1 MWHSTSCSLSSFT
14 RNIAFGRG
22 VTTVPSTSI
31 TSSFFATRNSRPGH
45 GPERYYRDGP
55 KGPQIQQRRTAPQTT
70 ESVPLLETSSPK
82 RRSVGTAPLQLPNSV
97 SRPVGNSQRN
107 YPPNNSAAQRRPHR
121 KTAREAQSRRTT
133 ERTSG
138 DLFWLWESENERA
151 VRSDAD
157 GVFPV
162 SRQGPICG
170 NDRPIVVKDSSIA
183 RSKVE
188 HRFDCKRHALA

>member
-55 KGPQIQQRRTAPQTT
+55 KGPQIQQSRTAPQTT
-70 ESVPLLETSSPK
+70 ESVPFPETSSPK
-82 RRSVGTAPLQLPNSV
+82 RRSVGTLALQLPTSV
-97 SRPVGNSQRN
+97 SRLVGNSQRN
-107 YPPNNSAAQRRPHR
+107 RPSEQQRQT
-121 KTAREAQSRRTT
+121 KTAPPT
-133 ERTSG
+133 ERANGAQLRCGVERISG
-138 DLFWLWESENERA
+138 DLLRLWEGENERA
-151 VRSDAD
+151 VGREAN

-162 SRQGPICG
+162 GR
-170 NDRPIVVKDSSIA
+170 
-183 RSKVE
+183 
-188 HRFDCKRHALA
+188 